1 MADVS
6 IYNALLRPPKSVA
19 EYDAEAMANQ
29 QNRLTLQVGQN
40 KLAEYQRGVQ
50 QESQLADVYKSA
62 VGADGT
68 VNRNQLYTG
77 AAQAGLGAKLP
88 GMQKGYAELDE
99 TAAKTA
105 KQNADA
111 NETHIKAVNLK
122 MGQVRDLFNNI
133 TTPQQAAQLVQGM
146 YADADIG
153 KLVSMNGD
161 TVQSA
166 ISRIPSDPAKFAEW
180 VQAASLNAE
189 KLAAYRTPDAN
200 ARLQA
205 KTSTD
210 NNNADNATSRANNQA
225 TVGASYANA
234 AATRSIAS
242 ATRDAATIQR
252 DQATE
257 MKLGDDYRM
266 QSKGFKE
273 VGEAYRTINA
283 TLDKAAASP
292 AATLAAATK
301 FMKLLDPGSVVRESE
316 LGMALAA
323 SGVLDRAT
331 NYFNVLQSG
340 RVLTPNQVKDFK
352 NITQQIYGAAQEG
365 QRGIDASYTQQA
377 KAYKLRPEMVVQD
390 LGQNSNQG
398 AAKITRPAK
407 NAQGWALHTDAS
419 GNQAYVSPDG
429 KQFKE
434 VK

>member
-1 MADVS
+1 MADIS
-6 IYNALLRPPKSVA
+6 IYNALLQRPKSVA
-19 EYDAEAMANQ
+19 DYDAEAMANQ

-50 QESQLADVYKSA
+50 QDSQLADVYRQA
-62 VGADGT
+62 VGADGKT
-68 VNRNQLYTG
+68 NRNKLYTG
-77 AAQAGLGAKLP
+77 VAAAGLGSKLP
-88 GMQKGYAELDE
+88 GMQKTYADLDE
-99 TAAKTA
+99 SETKTRGEA
-105 KQNADA
+105 LKND
-111 NETHIKAVNLK
+111 ESHIKNVNLK
-122 MGQVRDLFNNI
+122 MGQVRDLFNNV

-161 TVQSA
+161 TVDAA
-166 ISRIPSDPAKFAEW
+166 IKRIPQDPAGFAKW

-189 KLAAYRTPDAN
+189 KLATYRTPDAN

-205 KTSTD
+205 DTSTA
-210 NNNADNATSRANNQA
+210 NNNADNATSRSNNA
-225 TVGASYANA
+225 ASVGASYANA
-234 AATRSIAS
+234 AATRSIAQ
-242 ATRDAATIQR
+242 ATRDAASIQR

-257 MKLGDDYRM
+257 MKLGDDYRK
-266 QSKGFKE
+266 QSKDFKD
-273 VGEAYRTINA
+273 VGDAYRTINA
-283 TLDKAAASP
+283 TLDQASKSP

-331 NYFNVLQSG
+331 NYINVIQSG
-340 RVLTPNQVKDFK
+340 RVLTPSQVKDFK
-352 NITQQIYGAAQEG
+352 NITKQIYGAAQEG

-377 KAYKLRPEMVVQD
+377 KAYNLRPEMVVQD
-390 LGQNSNQG
+390 LGQTNQEVG
-398 AAKITRPAK
+398 KATRPAK